1 MSDLSARI
9 QNLRVSLKG
18 GEVVDEDLG
27 GAIGH
32 DSVGGGGRSTVRAD
46 HEIANLRVSHALRSF
61 LVDRGV
67 LSKQDAN
74 LDDESEDVRTPALTA
89 LLARGD
95 FVAPPELVNRDH
107 PLPEYFVSSSHNTY
121 LMAHQLFGKSSAEAY
136 ETAIR
141 TGSRCVEIDAWDNS
155 DDKDEPKVTH
165 GYTLVSHISFRAVCE
180 TLRDMH
186 DEEAAI
192 TAKHPDHGP
201 TPILLSLENHC
212 GPDGQKRLV
221 EIMHEVLQHRLL
233 SKPLQQ
239 ELIERHAEEHKAD
252 GRSHDPAEHV
262 TLREL
267 GDKIAVI
274 VEHHFSDDV
283 LDSDSQSEDDEDEEY
298 QEAERKAREAYK
310 VNKKNEAKT
319 SSVIIPE
326 LAALGVYAQSVKP
339 RDNSWFDPGELLD
352 GPHHHLINV
361 SESGLSGHLPANTAS
376 IAVHNGKHLMRVFPK
391 GTRISSSNL
400 KPVRFWGLG
409 AQICALNWQ
418 TFGTSNQL
426 NDALFAGSDGYILK
440 PPALRQGGS
449 GSLATGRKK
458 RLRLQVGGATDIPLH
473 ADREGHTLKP
483 YLTCTLHSA
492 LAESS
497 SDPPKRKTD
506 AYKHHKLGFLHKGE
520 NPPNTD
526 PIWDETLEW
535 TYEDNEL
542 VFLRMLIKSDDA
554 WARNPMFA
562 VAAVRLSYTR
572 PGWTFVRMLDMQG
585 RETKCTVL
593 LNFDIQDVS
602 AA

>member
-1 MSDLSARI
+1 MSDLSSRFH
-9 QNLRVSLKG
+9 NLRVSLHG
-18 GEVVDEDLG
+18 GEVVDEDFG

-46 HEIANLRVSHALRSF
+46 HEIAKLRVSHALRAF
-61 LVDRGV
+61 LVDRNV
-67 LSKQDAN
+67 LSEKDAN
-74 LDDESEDVRTPALTA
+74 LDDEGDNVRTPALTA

-95 FVAPPELVNRDH
+95 FVAPPEILDRRH

-121 LMAHQLFGKSSAEAY
+121 LMAHQLYGKSSAEAY

-180 TLRDMH
+180 TIRDMH

-192 TAKHPDHGP
+192 SAKEPGHAP

-212 GPDGQKRLV
+212 GPEGQRRLV
-221 EIMHEVLQHRLL
+221 EIMHEVFGERLL
-233 SKPLQQ
+233 TAPLRE
-239 ELIERHAEEHKAD
+239 ELVERHEEEHKAD
-252 GRSHDPAEHV
+252 GRQHDPAEHV
-262 TLREL
+262 TLQEL

-274 VEHHFSDDV
+274 VEHHFGDEV
-283 LDSDSQSEDDEDEEY
+283 VDSDSQSEDEEDEEFH
-298 QEAERKAREAYK
+298 EAERKAREAYK
-310 VNKKNEAKT
+310 ANKKEEAKNAQI
-319 SSVIIPE
+319 IIPE

-339 RDNSWFDPGELLD
+339 RDNTWFDPGELLD

-361 SESGLSGHLPANTAS
+361 SESGLSGHLPANAAS
-376 IAVHNGKHLMRVFPK
+376 ISIHNSKHLMRVFPK

-440 PPALRQGGS
+440 PPVLRQGGS
-449 GSLATGRKK
+449 GSLSTGRKK
-458 RLRLQVGGATDIPLH
+458 RLRLHIGGATDVPLH
-473 ADREGHTLKP
+473 ADREGSTLKP

-492 LAESS
+492 LL
-497 SDPPKRKTD
+497 DDTDVPKRKTG
-506 AYKHHKLGFLHKGE
+506 AYKHHKLGFLHRGE
-520 NPPNTD
+520 NPPATD

-562 VAAVRLSYTR
+562 VSAVRLSYTR
-572 PGWTFVRMLDMQG
+572 PGWNFVRFLDMQG

-593 LNFDIQDVS
+593 LNFDIQDI
-602 AA
+602 AMA